1 VRVPIPR
8 SLRGRL
14 LLATLALVAVGLVV
28 AGIATYAFLH
38 NFLIDR
44 VDQQLAAAVNV
55 VGHDLGEANHPPFEG
70 PPRGSQNIPAG
81 TFGVLLDPSGET
93 VQVVTYVYDQNQDVP
108 LPDFPPG
115 LPGSTG
121 NPTGGTQY
129 LDLTSADGSVPYRS
143 LAVRTI
149 EPAGT
154 LLVGIPL
161 TEVVGTLHRLLVVE
175 ILGALAVLILVG
187 ALAWWLVRMGLRP
200 LQTMGETAGA
210 IAAGDLSQRVT
221 PAEDDTEVG
230 RLGLALNAMLG
241 QIEEAFREREATEG
255 RLRRFVADASHELR
269 TPLTSI
275 RGYSELF
282 RRGASDRP
290 QDLAK
295 AMERIEAEASRMGV
309 LVEDLLLLARMDQGL
324 PLARDRVDLTALAA
338 RAVEDARVAWP
349 DHPIRLD
356 APVTVEVVG
365 DEGRLRQILDNL
377 LGNVGV
383 HTPPGTATTV
393 RVAPDEAATL
403 EVSDDGPGVDP
414 EAADRVFERFYRAD
428 PSRSRERGGAGLGLA
443 IAAEI
448 ARAHG
453 GSLTL
458 VGGERGATFR
468 LSLALAPRAAEPTP
482 PPAQTAPVPGRTA

>member
-1 VRVPIPR
+1 M
-8 SLRGRL
+8 
-14 LLATLALVAVGLVV
+14 ATVALVAVGLVV
-28 AGIATYAFLH
+28 AGVATYAFLH
-38 NFLIDR
+38 DFLVGR
-44 VDQQLAAAVNV
+44 VDQQLSAAVNL
-55 VGHDLGEANHPPFEG
+55 VGHDLGEANHPSFGG
-70 PPRGSQNIPAG
+70 PPRGSPSIPAG
-81 TFGVLLDPSGET
+81 TFGVLLDPSGQT
-93 VQVVTYVYDQNQDVP
+93 VQVVTYVYDQDQDVP

-115 LPGSTG
+115 LPGSTED
-121 NPTGGTQY
+121 PTGDPQY
-129 LDLTSADGSVPYRS
+129 LDMTSADGAVPYRT

-154 LLVGIPL
+154 LVVGIPL
-161 TEVVGTLHRLLVVE
+161 TEVIGTLHRLVVVE

-187 ALAWWLVRMGLRP
+187 ALAWWLVRLGLRP
-200 LQTMGETAGA
+200 LETMGETAGA

-221 PAEDDTEVG
+221 PAEEDTEVG

-241 QIEEAFREREATEG
+241 QIEEAFQEREATEG

-275 RGYSELF
+275 RGYAELF

-324 PLARDRVDLTALAA
+324 PIARDRVDLTALAGRAIEAA
-338 RAVEDARVAWP
+338 RAAWP

-356 APVTVEVVG
+356 APARVEVVG
-365 DEGRLRQILDNL
+365 DEGRLRQVLDNL
-377 LGNVGV
+377 LGNVGL
-383 HTPPGTATTV
+383 HTPSGTRTTV
-393 RVAPDEAATL
+393 RVTPDAAATL
-403 EVSDDGPGVDP
+403 EIADDGPGIDP
-414 EAADRVFERFYRAD
+414 EVADRVFERFFRAD

-458 VGGERGATFR
+458 VPTERGATFR
-468 LSLALAPRAAEPTP
+468 LGLALAPPEPEPLVPPAEP
-482 PPAQTAPVPGRTA
+482 APVPGRTA